1 MGLTDDK
8 IMTVLPSTE
17 EAFEKSRPMV
27 SPSLEQAFSMAASN
41 HVSAISAVIMIA
53 CLLGRNLTHLH
64 RPEPNDNEEDLNG
77 AFWQRHRQLENILSN
92 IALALPDHLRIP
104 AGLPDPN
111 VIFMNM
117 LLHTSVICLHQAAIF
132 KADRNRLE
140 QSIINESRSRCIAGA
155 AEITRIMKMMSHIDL
170 STVSEEILI
179 SISVSNNNFS
189 STHSYHSVYMLR
201 QEFSFS
207 ILNGVRRI
215 RI

>member
-1 MGLTDDK
+1 
-8 IMTVLPSTE
+8 MTVLPATE

-27 SPSLEQAFSMAASN
+27 SPSLEQAFSMAASE

-77 AFWQRHRQLENILSN
+77 EFWQRHRRLESILSN
-92 IALALPDHLRIP
+92 IALALPDRLRIP

-117 LLHTSVICLHQAAIF
+117 MLHTSVICLHQAAIF
-132 KADRNRLE
+132 KADRNRLSP
-140 QSIINESRSRCIAGA
+140 SIINESRSRCLAGA

-170 STVSEEILI
+170 STVSENSHIQI
-179 SISVSNNNFS
+179 VSV
-189 STHSYHSVYMLR
+189 TYLT
-201 QEFSFS
+201 
-207 ILNGVRRI
+207 IDLA
-215 RI
+215 